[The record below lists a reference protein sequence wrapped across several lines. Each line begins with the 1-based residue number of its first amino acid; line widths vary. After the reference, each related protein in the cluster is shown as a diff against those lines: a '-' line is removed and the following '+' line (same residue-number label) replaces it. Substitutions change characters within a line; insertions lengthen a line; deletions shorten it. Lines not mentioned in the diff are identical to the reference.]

1 MSFVDPIGDMITRI
15 RNAQLRALFKV
26 KIPSSKFREKILI
39 RYHGFNELILHLRKM
54 AMTNILID
62 QNNYKIGKKF
72 YSMIIDMF
80 KKDIKKNGI
89 TYEFLIAT
97 AWTKD

>member
-1 MSFVDPIGDMITRI
+1 
-15 RNAQLRALFKV
+15 
-26 KIPSSKFREKILI
+26 
-39 RYHGFNELILHLRKM
+39 
-54 AMTNILID
+54 MTNTLID

-80 KKDIKKNGI
+80 NKDVKKNRI